1 MSGPWIVESVDEARL
16 ARLAELIALKVRAGD
31 LITLTGDL
39 GAGKTTFARAF
50 IRAML
55 DNPEA
60 EVPSPTFTLVQPYAT
75 PRLDVAHFDLYRL
88 ASGDEL
94 DEIGFDEAVAHGV
107 ALVEWPERGEGRL
120 HGSHLD
126 IAIGSGA
133 TPDTRTVTLTPEA
146 TWTARIERLREIDT
160 FIADR
165 PGTLRY
171 LQGDASTRAYARLV
185 APGASLVLMDSPRQP
200 DGPPIRDGLPYSQIA
215 HLAEDV
221 TAFHAIAEALASYGM
236 IVPTI
241 RVFDHE
247 RGLLLIDDL
256 GDLTFGMARAQR
268 LDQRTL
274 WSAAVDGLVAL
285 RAHPPPEQLP
295 VPGSA
300 AHHTLHRFDRTALT
314 IEVELTTDWYWPAVK
329 GSPIPPD
336 AKADFL
342 RIWNEQIDWLET
354 LPLGWV
360 LRDYHSPN
368 LMWLSRGRVGV
379 LDFQDAMRGPWAYDV
394 VSLLQDARLDV
405 PEDVERDLLAR
416 YRREVAQRDPA
427 FDAAAFDMAYAVLG
441 AQRNTKL
448 LGLWQRL
455 ANRDGKRAYLAHL
468 PRTWRYMER
477 NLRHPALADLARWFD
492 THFPPAGRER
502 NFPLSARAGRGSG

>member
-1 MSGPWIVESVDEARL
+1 MSGPWIVEGVDEVRL
-16 ARLAELIALKVRAGD
+16 TRLAELVALKVRPGD

-55 DNPEA
+55 ADPEA
-60 EVPSPTFTLVQPYAT
+60 EVPSPTFTLVQSYAT
-75 PRLDVAHFDLYRL
+75 PRLDIAHFDLYRL
-88 ASGDEL
+88 TDASEI
-94 DEIGFDEAVAHGV
+94 DEIGFDEAVASGL
-107 ALVEWPERGEGRL
+107 ALVEWPERAQGRL
-120 HGSHLD
+120 HGHHLD
-126 IAIGSGA
+126 IALSTGSS
-133 TPDTRTVTLTPEA
+133 PETRTVTLTPDA
-146 TWTARIERLREIDT
+146 SWTPRVARLSEIDA

-165 PGTLRY
+165 AGTLRY
-171 LQGDASTRAYARLV
+171 LQGDASTRAYARL
-185 APGASLVLMDSPRQP
+185 AGTGTSHVLMDSPRQP
-200 DGPPIRDGLPYSQIA
+200 DGPPIRNGLPYSQIA

-221 TAFHAIAEALASYGM
+221 TAFHALAEALASYGM

-241 RVFDHE
+241 RAFDHA

-256 GDLTFGMARAQR
+256 GDLTFGRA
-268 LDQRTL
+268 LECGMDQRTL
-274 WSAAVDGLVAL
+274 WSAAIDGLIAL
-285 RAHPPPEQLP
+285 RAHPPTERLP
-295 VPGSA
+295 VPGGASD
-300 AHHTLHRFDRTALT
+300 HIVHRFDRTALM
-314 IEVELTTDWYWPAVK
+314 IEVELTTDWYWPVIK
-329 GSPIPPD
+329 GSPIPAD
-336 AKADFL
+336 VKADFL
-342 RIWNEQIDWLET
+342 RIWNAQIDWLKT
-354 LPLGWV
+354 RPLGWV

-368 LMWLSRGRVGV
+368 LMWLGDGRVGV

-405 PEDVERDLLAR
+405 PEDIEHDLLVHYRQEVA
-416 YRREVAQRDPA
+416 RREPN
-427 FDAAAFDMAYAVLG
+427 FDAAAFDTAYAVLG

-455 ANRDGKRAYLAHL
+455 ANRDGKRGYLAHL

-502 NFPLSARAGRGSG
+502 NK

>member
-1 MSGPWIVESVDEARL
+1 MSAAWTAGSINETGL

-55 DNPEA
+55 DEPEA

-75 PRLDVAHFDLYRL
+75 PRLHIAHFDLYRL
-88 ASGDEL
+88 AEASEIE
-94 DEIGFDEAVAHGV
+94 EIGFEEAIERGM
-107 ALVEWPERGEGRL
+107 ALVEWPEKAEGQL
-120 HGSHLD
+120 HGAHLD
-126 IAIGSGA
+126 IAIAAGPSA
-133 TPDTRTVTLTPEA
+133 DTRTITLTPDA
-146 TWTARIERLREIDT
+146 SWSRRLKRLREIDAFLGART
-160 FIADR
+160 GR
-165 PGTLRY
+165 LRY

-185 APGASLVLMDSPRQP
+185 GESTSHVLMDSPRQP
-200 DGPPIRDGLPYSQIA
+200 DGPPIRNGLPYSQIA

-221 TAFHAIAEALASYGM
+221 TAFHAMSAALASYGM
-236 IVPTI
+236 SVPEI
-241 RVFDHE
+241 RAFDHE

-256 GDLTFGMARAQR
+256 GDLTFGRALESG
-268 LDQRTL
+268 LDQREL
-274 WSAAVDGLVAL
+274 WSAAVDGLMSL
-285 RAHPPPEQLP
+285 RAHAPPERLP
-295 VPGSA
+295 IPGSTR
-300 AHHTLHRFDRTALT
+300 HHAIARFDRTALL

-329 GSPIPPD
+329 GAPIPPD

-342 RIWNEQIDWLET
+342 RVWNAQIDWLET

-368 LMWLSRGRVGV
+368 LMWLGDKRVGV
-379 LDFQDAMRGPWAYDV
+379 LDFQDAMRGPWAYDL

-405 PEDVERDLLAR
+405 PEDIERDLLAH
-416 YRREVAQRDPA
+416 YRHEVAKLEPA
-427 FDAAAFDMAYAVLG
+427 FDTAAFDTAYAILG

-448 LGLWQRL
+448 LGLWKRL
-455 ANRDGKRAYLAHL
+455 ANRDGKFGYLAHL

-477 NLRHPALADLARWFD
+477 NLRHPALSELASWFD
-492 THFPPAGRER
+492 KHFPPSTRER
-502 NFPLSARAGRGSG
+502 S

>member
-1 MSGPWIVESVDEARL
+1 MSEPWIVEGADEARL
-16 ARLAELIALKVRAGD
+16 ARLAELVALKVRVGD

-39 GAGKTTFARAF
+39 GAGKTTFARAL

-55 DNPEA
+55 DDAQA

-75 PRLDVAHFDLYRL
+75 ARLDVAHFDLYRL
-88 ASGDEL
+88 TSGDDL
-94 DEIGFDEAVAHGV
+94 DEIGFDEAIAGGL

-120 HGSHLD
+120 HGNHLD
-126 IAIGSGA
+126 IALAARSS
-133 TPDTRTVTLTPEA
+133 PQTRTVTLTPDA
-146 TWTARIERLREIDT
+146 AWTARIERLREIDA
-160 FIADR
+160 FISDHAGR
-165 PGTLRY
+165 LRY
-171 LQGDASTRAYARLV
+171 LQGDASTRAYARL
-185 APGASLVLMDSPRQP
+185 AASSSSLVLMDSPRQP
-200 DGPPIRDGLPYSQIA
+200 DGPPIRNGLPYSQIA

-236 IVPTI
+236 TVPTI
-241 RVFDHE
+241 RAFDHE

-300 AHHTLHRFDRTALT
+300 THHTLHRFDRTALL

-329 GSPIPPD
+329 GSPIPD
-336 AKADFL
+336 EAKADFL
-342 RIWNEQIDWLET
+342 RIWNAQIDWLET

-405 PEDVERDLLAR
+405 PEDIERDLLSH
-416 YRREVAQRDPA
+416 YRKEVARHEPG
-427 FDAAAFDMAYAVLG
+427 FDAAIFDTAYAVLG

-448 LGLWQRL
+448 LGIFRRL
-455 ANRDGKRAYLAHL
+455 AHRDGKMAYLAHI
-468 PRTWRYMER
+468 PRIWRYLER
-477 NLRHPALADLARWFD
+477 DLRHPALTDLAGWFD
-492 THFPPAGRER
+492 THFPPAERER
-502 NFPLSARAGRGSG
+502 NS